1 MKTARFWV
9 TAQDEGWLCYG
20 WSDRSEGEARTMAQ
34 QRLRRLMARAKNGTA
49 DKYDYHASHDG
60 TLREPLLRSFADADA
75 PPYALITRNRMG
87 CLVLNTDDVVFVDV
101 DVPPPPTP
109 GLWARLRGQK
119 SATQADAEAAYL
131 TILRTWTQNHRAGMR
146 VYRTAGGLRYLLTT
160 ARLAPTAPATQE
172 LLATL
177 RADPQYQALCQR
189 QNCFRARLTP
199 KPWRCGL
206 HALNQKF
213 PVPEAFRTQI
223 AANEARWQAEYDL
236 CAARYRTCELLETI
250 GPDTRDER
258 IAAII
263 ALHDELTG
271 IDCNLPL
278 A

>member
-1 MKTARFWV
+1 MKTAKFWV
-9 TAQDEGWLCYG
+9 TAEENGWLCYG
-20 WSDRSEGEARTMAQ
+20 WSDRNEAEARAMAQ
-34 QRLRRLMARAKNGTA
+34 QRLHRVLTRAKSGPLE
-49 DKYDYHASHDG
+49 KYDYRTSSDG
-60 TLREPLLRSFADADA
+60 LLREPVLRSFTAAEA

-101 DVPPPPTP
+101 DVPPPPVP

-119 SATQADAEAAYL
+119 AATQADAEVAYL
-131 TILRTWTQNHRAGMR
+131 RILHTWIHAHGAGMR

-160 ARLAPTAPATQE
+160 ARLSAAAPATQE
-172 LLATL
+172 FLTTL
-177 RADPQYQALCQR
+177 RADPQYRALCQR

-206 HALNQKF
+206 HDMQLKF
-213 PVPEAFRTQI
+213 PVPEANRAKI
-223 AANEARWQAEYDL
+223 EAAETRWLAEYDL

-250 GPDTRDER
+250 GPDARDER
-258 IAAII
+258 ITAII

-271 IDCNLPL
+271 IAQSLPL